1 MNNLKI
7 RLHIFTSSENKA
19 FVEDNVTIFQ
29 FVNLLNTT
37 PADTACI
44 MDSAYR
50 QGWIEACDLAEP
62 GKVLRR
68 MDAARILHLYMQ
80 HVLGIPDLTDI
91 SAAGI
96 LKDLYDCRVCVNHI
110 AQVYLRGIMDGVMI
124 PSGNSSVIIFASQEP
139 LRTSEL
145 LNIRLP

>member
-1 MNNLKI
+1 M
-7 RLHIFTSSENKA
+7 
-19 FVEDNVTIFQ
+19 
-29 FVNLLNTT
+29 
-37 PADTACI
+37 DT
-44 MDSAYR
+44 AYR

-62 GKVLRR
+62 GKVLRH

-145 LNIRLP
+145 MNIRLP